1 MMTMRKP
8 ISKKQQELK
17 KQKRMQL
24 LFSLFIAAVMV
35 FSIAGF
41 ALQQHSSRKTVK
53 LYGHKFYFT
62 DGLWHTNVMVNN
74 KQVSLT
80 TTILPNQTVPLPN
93 ITLDDFSDKVVYTAI
108 SPNFDAYNLAFLLSL
123 ISAKAL
129 RIQPCCLETWQ
140 YSYCKQLPR
149 KTCSKT
155 SQSIVVVFNSSN
167 ITQVNFDDCLLVNA
181 DVNSTNVVVDSLVF
195 ALLGLTKN
203 I

>member
-1 MMTMRKP
+1 MLKP

-17 KQKRMQL
+17 KQKRMRL

-41 ALQQHSSRKTVK
+41 ALQQYDSRKAVK

-62 DGLWHTNVMVNN
+62 DGLWHTSVMINN
-74 KQVSLT
+74 KLVDLA
-80 TTILPNQTVPLPN
+80 TTILPNQTVPLPG
-93 ITLDDFSDKVVYTAI
+93 IALDDFSGKVVYTAV
-108 SPNFDAYNLAFLLSL
+108 SPGFDAYNLAFLLSL
-123 ISAKAL
+123 ISVKAL

-140 YSYCKQLPR
+140 YSYCNQLPK

-155 SQSIVVVFNSSN
+155 GQTVVVVFNVSN
-167 ITQVNFDDCLLVNA
+167 TTRVTLDDCLLVNA
-181 DVNSTNVVVDSLVF
+181 DVNSTNIVVDSLVF